1 MNVQIEIAKA
11 TEKEALRILLTAYL
25 SELRQYN
32 TDSIPEHR
40 PIDYPYF
47 DQYWLEEERIPLLF
61 KQAGENI
68 GFALLNDFVL
78 CPPFDATISMAEFYI
93 LPAFRKKGIGLAL
106 AQRIFKAYPGKWE
119 IREMEKNIISQHFWS
134 KVIRS
139 FTRGSFKETW
149 ISEEG
154 NRFLVQVFES

>member
-32 TDSIPEHR
+32 TNPIAEKT

-47 DQYWLEEERIPLLF
+47 DQYWLEEKRIPLLF

-93 LPAFRKKGIGLAL
+93 LPAFRKKGIGLMVAS
-106 AQRIFKAYPGKWE
+106 RIFKNYPGRWE
-119 IREMEKNIISQHFWS
+119 IREMEKNIISQQFWR
-134 KVIRS
+134 KVIGAFAGGEFR
-139 FTRGSFKETW
+139 ETW
-149 ISEEG
+149 VSEG
-154 NRFLVQVFES
+154 SNRFLVQVFES